1 MSHNARAHARQA
13 PTRALRFGRGG
24 GKKREI
30 IKKRKVPPSS
40 LSLNYSLCGGGRG
53 NIQRLTTIKDFMAI
67 YIYIYIYVSQNQ
79 TCELAETW
87 FVENGINATAR
98 RIIHELLVLRSKTAA
113 DRKACLARTNSM
125 LADSALSGE
134 RRKKNIYIV
143 RVERLSLPLLLRARE
158 DVGGGKRGRKA
169 THVYQSILL
178 EGGPFSLL
186 ISTASPDIDVPLS
199 LVDSTATATG
209 EEVEL
214 AFIGFSRSSSGS
226 SSFDLP
232 TTIAS

>member
-53 NIQRLTTIKDFMAI
+53 NIQRLTAIKDFMAL
-67 YIYIYIYVSQNQ
+67 YIYISQNQ

-143 RVERLSLPLLLRARE
+143 RVERLSLLLLLRARE

-178 EGGPFSLL
+178 EGGAFSLL